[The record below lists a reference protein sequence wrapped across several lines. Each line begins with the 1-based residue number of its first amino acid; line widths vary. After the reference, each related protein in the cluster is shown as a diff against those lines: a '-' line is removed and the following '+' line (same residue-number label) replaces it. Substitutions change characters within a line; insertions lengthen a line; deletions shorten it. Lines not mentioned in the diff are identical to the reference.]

1 MSASSLLVLVLL
13 WSTALDLLSERSGPL
28 LSVVDAEAGAAPQQL
43 PDCIATTDGGRCDRI
58 HGGGGCPRVT
68 EVK

>member
-1 MSASSLLVLVLL
+1 MSASSLLALVLL

-28 LSVVDAEAGAAPQQL
+28 LSVVDAEAGAAPLQV
-43 PDCIATTDGGRCDRI
+43 PNCTATTDGGRYDRI
-58 HGGGGCPRVT
+58 HGGEGCPRVT

>member
-1 MSASSLLVLVLL
+1 MSTSSLLALVLL
-13 WSTALDLLSERSGPL
+13 WSTALDLLSVRSGPL
-28 LSVVDAEAGAAPQQL
+28 LSVVDAAAPQQV
-43 PDCIATTDGGRCDRI
+43 PDCTATTNGGRCDRI